1 MERLFGSDSIL
12 FKVLEKIADFVIL
25 NLLWAIC
32 CIPVV
37 TIGASTT
44 ALYYVML
51 KMVRNEES
59 HVAKMFFKAF
69 KQNLKQ
75 GSILTIVFIAA
86 GLLLYVDIKHIFT
99 WQTDVK
105 TLLLGIFVGI
115 IVAVLVII
123 LYTFPLLA
131 QFENTIANT
140 MKNAFMMG
148 IANWPCT
155 IVILVLN
162 SIPIIVL
169 VLVPY
174 IFYAMLPFWILFG
187 IAAISFVNSKMLK
200 NIFEKYM

>member
-75 GSILTIVFIAA
+75 GSILS
-86 GLLLYVDIKHIFT
+86 
-99 WQTDVK
+99 
-105 TLLLGIFVGI
+105 LG
-115 IVAVLVII
+115 
-123 LYTFPLLA
+123 PKLA
-131 QFENTIANT
+131 IT
-140 MKNAFMMG
+140 
-148 IANWPCT
+148 
-155 IVILVLN
+155 
-162 SIPIIVL
+162 
-169 VLVPY
+169 
-174 IFYAMLPFWILFG
+174 
-187 IAAISFVNSKMLK
+187 
-200 NIFEKYM
+200 